1 MAINRKPKND
11 ANAKGSSQGSS
22 KPEEPVNHEI
32 KITRARDI
40 ETAIMFDMIVNGVTI
55 YGCSY
60 RTLQRHDGSGE
71 FAKIG
76 FPSRKGSDDKYY
88 AQCWFKISDQDLE
101 AIEKG
106 IEALLNQ

>member
-1 MAINRKPKND
+1 MAIKRPKTEEKTNEKKTEEVID
-11 ANAKGSSQGSS
+11 HDVKIDRAN
-22 KPEEPVNHEI
+22 
-32 KITRARDI
+32 DI
-40 ETAIMFDMIVNGVTI
+40 EKCIMFDMTVNGIKI

-76 FPSRKGSDDKYY
+76 FPSRKGSDGNYY
-88 AQCWFKISDQDLE
+88 ANAWFKISDKDLE

-106 IEALLNQ
+106 IESLLNG